1 MRAHEFLFESRVAVN
16 EILMNNSEWA
26 KTDIDK
32 KTKKETLKYLTPFL
46 QAAEDNSIF
55 SFGYYKS
62 IKHPKTGKPTQVV
75 DKDKNFEGI
84 IVNPLDLIKQV
95 KRASKTGEK
104 LSSIRFSA
112 KVVDE
117 DGNFTDEVVNDLTLS
132 NVWKDYKITG
142 SLKVNMGNVSEIILG
157 CAVATKFEKQG
168 AAISEKELIDTAI
181 RLAENKGEMT
191 STAGKDRLYFK
202 VTVPF
207 ADKKAFFAYVG
218 KDSREKT
225 LQDYNVSEDTIALI
239 GQRIQSAVSYANTS
253 KRIVSAINEA
263 KKDPAENKVDVIS
276 DGGEKENQTT
286 TKVDLKIL
294 IDGNEVG
301 KRLLSVK
308 AGNVGQFGQVGGHN
322 FDKADLFFSSTLGI
336 NLSPTVQKKFLDV
349 PTARGYQQEKLR
361 NYQVGF
367 QSAYEDAFKK
377 AKSMAKTAPD
387 DFLEN
392 VFKGLKYHLTLDEPG
407 VEMVILE
414 PSTKKAFSELSF
426 GDEFEK
432 AVRQLVLSVDY
443 ARTEKGYYMMIYGQP
458 RTQLGKKFVP
468 KSGNLLVKL
477 LTSITKEFNVR
488 NRINMGPLLKNL
500 ADIENHIEKVEAQPQ
515 QQKQPAPIQGV
526 QPAGTK
532 LAVQK
537 APVVQTTPATKPLP
551 NVGKPMGTKPVDPN
565 AINTY

>member
-1 MRAHEFLFESRVAVN
+1 MRAREFITESKVVIN
-16 EILMNNSEWA
+16 EILMNNSEWG
-26 KTDIDK
+26 KTELDK
-32 KTKKETLKYLTPFL
+32 KTKKEKLKYLEPFL
-46 QAAEDNSIF
+46 QAAEDQSIF

-95 KRASKTGEK
+95 KSTFKTGAK

-117 DGNFTDEVVNDLTLS
+117 DGNFTDEVVDDLTMS
-132 NVWKDYKITG
+132 NIWKDYKITG

-191 STAGKDRLYFK
+191 STAGKDQLYFK

-207 ADKKAFFAYVG
+207 NDRKAFFAYVG
-218 KDSREKT
+218 QDSRNKT

-239 GQRIQSAVSYANTS
+239 GQRIRSAVSYANTS
-253 KRIVSAINEA
+253 KRVMSAITEA
-263 KKDPAENKVDVIS
+263 KNDPAKNKVDVIS

-322 FDKADLFFSSTLGI
+322 FDKADNFFSTTLGI
-336 NLSPTVQKKFLDV
+336 KLSPSIQKKFLDV
-349 PTARGYQQEKLR
+349 PTARGYQEEKYK
-361 NYQVGF
+361 NYIVGF
-367 QSAYEDAFKK
+367 KAAYADALKQ
-377 AKSMAKTAPD
+377 ANSMAKSAPD

-392 VFKGLKYHLTLDEPG
+392 VFKGLKYHLTLNEPG

-432 AVRQLVLSVDY
+432 AVRQLVLYVDFNE
-443 ARTEKGYYMMIYGQP
+443 TEKGYYMSIYGQP
-458 RTQLGKKFVP
+458 KTQLGKKFIP
-468 KSGNLLVKL
+468 KSGNLLIKL
-477 LTSITKEFNVR
+477 LTSITPEYNVR

-500 ADIENHIEKVEAQPQ
+500 ADIENHIEQTDQRPQ
-515 QQKQPAPIQGV
+515 SP
-526 QPAGTK
+526 
-532 LAVQK
+532 
-537 APVVQTTPATKPLP
+537 APVVKKPVAPVSKKSVATALPVKTTKKPLA
-551 NVGKPMGTKPVDPN
+551 NVGQPMGQESPALTPK
-565 AINTY
+565 